1 MKIAVLISGRGS
13 NMLRLAD
20 HATGGAVGGS
30 GYEIVLVAAN
40 TPCKGLGLAADRGL
54 ATRLIDRAAHDSKQA
69 HEAALGDAI
78 AGAGADI
85 ICLAG
90 YMAVLSAEFVE
101 RFAARIIN
109 IHPSLLPDLKGLD
122 THERALAAGM
132 DRHGATV
139 HMVTAA
145 LDDGPILLQAGLDVR
160 DGETAGDLAA
170 RVLRLEHALYPFV
183 LGALASG
190 ALTISCGGQAWGA
203 LWDDG
208 AAALAASEA
217 SIADR
222 LADSVIWPDRTPGMP
237 K

>member
-1 MKIAVLISGRGS
+1 
-13 NMLRLAD
+13 
-20 HATGGAVGGS
+20 
-30 GYEIVLVAAN
+30 
-40 TPCKGLGLAADRGL
+40 
-54 ATRLIDRAAHDSKQA
+54 
-69 HEAALGDAI
+69 
-78 AGAGADI
+78 
-85 ICLAG
+85 
-90 YMAVLSAEFVE
+90 
-101 RFAARIIN
+101 
-109 IHPSLLPDLKGLD
+109 
-122 THERALAAGM
+122 M

-145 LDDGPILLQAGLDVR
+145 LDDGPIVLQAGLDVR

-190 ALTISCGGQAWGA
+190 ALTISCGGQSWEA